1 MQKAEGGFLGRH
13 AFANFAYVAVLSSNF
28 VSLVLAKYRRAQIVY
43 FKIPHRLF
51 ACRIHGENLLKSYY
65 GIAYSTSLKGILR
78 YTCLR

>member
-28 VSLVLAKYRRAQIVY
+28 ASLVLAKYRRAQIVY
-43 FKIPHRLF
+43 FKIPPRLF
-51 ACRIHGENLLKSYY
+51 ALPNLLKNCY
-65 GIAYSTSLKGILR
+65 GMAYSKSLKGILR